1 MRNCLLFVSLLLLLC
16 QSALAQETGDS
27 VVSREYN
34 LLMQVKGQELTSICM
49 MNVSPDGSMVGTVV
63 NEMGMKAFDFTF
75 DRGKAK
81 VLNVVAFLNKWYI
94 RKVLRKDLAYI
105 LPRLELEKES
115 HFERRW
121 ITYTFTPM
129 NHETDQ

>member
-1 MRNCLLFVSLLLLLC
+1 MKNCLLFISLLFLLC
-16 QSALAQETGDS
+16 QPCVAQETGDS

-49 MNVSPDGSMVGTVV
+49 MNVSPDGSIVGTVV
-63 NEMGMKAFDFTF
+63 SEMGMKAFDFTY
-75 DRGKAK
+75 DHGKAK

-94 RKVLRKDLAYI
+94 RRVLRKDQECHY
-105 LPRLELEKES
+105 K
-115 HFERRW
+115 RRW

-129 NHETDQ
+129 NNETD

>member
-1 MRNCLLFVSLLLLLC
+1 MRNCLLFSLLLLLC
-16 QSALAQETGDS
+16 QTGMAQETGDS

-49 MNVSPDGSMVGTVV
+49 MNVSPNGSMVGTVV

-105 LPRLELEKES
+105 LPRLEPEKES

>member
-1 MRNCLLFVSLLLLLC
+1 MRNCLLFSLLLLLC
-16 QSALAQETGDS
+16 QTGMAQETGDS

-49 MNVSPDGSMVGTVV
+49 M

-105 LPRLELEKES
+105 LPRLEPEKES